1 MQIEQILLN
10 LEGGKEKYF
19 IKLNPEEKQT
29 TQVILGQQLSSS
41 SDSGNSERRHFEE
54 PVVKSFLVRL
64 FLVTLLPK
72 QALTFLP

>member
-1 MQIEQILLN
+1 MQIEQILLS

-41 SDSGNSERRHFEE
+41 SDSGNSERRLWRACG
-54 PVVKSFLVRL
+54 KILSG
-64 FLVTLLPK
+64 
-72 QALTFLP
+72 QAVSGDSAP